1 MVKIFHLDDE
11 PFYLELTKDIMMAY
25 DMDVEIETSTS
36 PTEAMERV
44 KASEP
49 DCVLSDYKMPEMDGI
64 EFTRRLRE
72 SSGVPVILYT
82 HHSDEEV
89 AEEAFQA
96 GVNDYVRKANDAEH
110 FIVLLKRIRN
120 VVDMHRMELEMKR
133 RGSPEATVDG

>member
-1 MVKIFHLDDE
+1 LVKIFHLDDE
-11 PFYLELTKDIMMAY
+11 PFYLELTKEIMMAY
-25 DMDVEIETSTS
+25 DVDVEIETSTS
-36 PTEAMERV
+36 PVEAMERL

-49 DCVLSDYKMPEMDGI
+49 DCVLFDYRMPEMDGI

-72 SSGVPVILYT
+72 YSGVPVILYIN
-82 HHSDEEV
+82 HSDEVV

-120 VVDMHRMELEMKR
+120 AVDMHRMKLEMKR
-133 RGSPEATVDG
+133 RRSPEATVDD